1 MAHETEKDN
10 RESVSKTARKARAS
24 ACHCLLSTHTVGH
37 TCAHVNVSTS
47 IQPSDT
53 DRHPHIIQT
62 PDEVFMKTKLLKI
75 LKNLLYNSVSITN
88 VN

>member
-1 MAHETEKDN
+1 MAHETEKTTG
-10 RESVSKTARKARAS
+10 RLSQRQHGRRGPRLQR
-24 ACHCLLSTHTVGH
+24 LLSTHTVGH
-37 TCAHVNVSTS
+37 TCTHVNVSTS

-53 DRHPHIIQT
+53 DRHPHLIQI

-75 LKNLLYNSVSITN
+75 LRNLLYNSVSITH